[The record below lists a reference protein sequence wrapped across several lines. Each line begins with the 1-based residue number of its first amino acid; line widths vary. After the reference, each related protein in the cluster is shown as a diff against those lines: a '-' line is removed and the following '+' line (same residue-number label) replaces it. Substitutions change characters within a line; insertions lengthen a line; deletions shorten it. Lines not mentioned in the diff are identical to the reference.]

1 MRSDDGSQF
10 VSRQTAAAAL
20 SRRSTCFAIQS
31 LDRTLIHE
39 LGQFGSGTTKFEQS
53 AMVQKAA
60 SNQVAHFLRAFRV
73 VNPLNDQRTD
83 CRPVARILFQVI
95 RVSMAS
101 RCVKRFSRVGNRDF
115 FRPNKKQTRVSIDH

>member
-1 MRSDDGSQF
+1 MRSDYNDQS
-10 VSRQTAAAAL
+10 VSRRTSAAAL
-20 SRRSTCFAIQS
+20 LRRLTCFAIQS

-83 CRPVARILFQVI
+83 CRPVSRILFQHSK
-95 RVSMAS
+95 VSM
-101 RCVKRFSRVGNRDF
+101 G
-115 FRPNKKQTRVSIDH
+115 